1 MSAYALAQISIRD
14 RDRYDCYARAFMA
27 VLHRYEGRLLVAQ
40 EDPQTL
46 EGSWPFDKVVLLC
59 FADRAGL
66 DRWAGSVDY
75 QRIAV
80 DRRAAT
86 DGVVLVLEA
95 ADAPRSA

>member
-14 RDRYDCYARAFMA
+14 RDRYDCYTRAFMA
-27 VLHRYEGRLLVAQ
+27 VLDRYEGRLLVAE

-46 EGSWPFDKVVLLC
+46 EGSWPFDKVVLLG
-59 FADRAGL
+59 FADRAAL
-66 DRWAGSVDY
+66 NRWADSAEY
-75 QRIAV
+75 RRIAV

-86 DGVVLVLEA
+86 DGVVLVLHG